1 MLSVFIFTNCSSA
14 SAYDWGYDS
23 PPPQNRDQSKPM
35 PAFTE
40 NDPLARPSAQA
51 AKAETSPPR
60 GAATA
65 AKSRNSKS
73 NKPAKVASFSQPDVI
88 DIDRAM
94 RTKQVK
100 IDTQRQQDLEKYH
113 RLAAQWVEL
122 YSLVST
128 DPLTDEQKTRLEEKL
143 VKAAAKGSKGLD
155 AIDKFWPQVKKV
167 CLANV
172 EQQANYR
179 DLLRALFR
187 LELRD
192 SKPNPL
198 ENEIVS
204 EVIGPERIA
213 VPDKPPLTED
223 AVEAYADMTCFIYN
237 QTHPGKTVD
246 ALDNR
251 TVFVGT
257 LEKRYMNTANPL
269 EKLAMSNFALKWGK
283 FKVLYADANE
293 TDKDK
298 LFKRISGASPESLR
312 KDITNTTL
320 DALMNNGPW
329 VHALTAT
336 NDGKPVKL

>member
-1 MLSVFIFTNCSSA
+1 MLSIFTPFSSA
-14 SAYDWGYDS
+14 FAYDWGYDS
-23 PPPQNRDQSKPM
+23 PPSQAKEQSKPA

-40 NDPLARPSAQA
+40 NDQLIRPASNTSKVNTSTVSSTRVKST
-51 AKAETSPPR
+51 KAD
-60 GAATA
+60 
-65 AKSRNSKS
+65 
-73 NKPAKVASFSQPDVI
+73 KPTKVAAFAQPDVI
-88 DIDRAM
+88 DVDKAVRS
-94 RTKQVK
+94 KQARL
-100 IDTQRQQDLEKYH
+100 DLQHQQDLEKYQK
-113 RLAAQWVEL
+113 LASKWLEL
-122 YSLVST
+122 YSLVSAE
-128 DPLTDEQKTRLEEKL
+128 PLTDEQKSRLNEKL
-143 VKAAAKGSKGLD
+143 LKAASKNSPGFA

-167 CLANV
+167 CLANT

-187 LELRD
+187 LELREAKAN
-192 SKPNPL
+192 SL

-257 LEKRYMNTANPL
+257 LEKRYMNTTNPL
-269 EKLAMSNFALKWGK
+269 EKLAMSNFALKWSK
-283 FKVLYADANE
+283 FKVLYADASD

-312 KDITNTTL
+312 KDISNPAL

-329 VHALTAT
+329 VHALTT
-336 NDGKPVKL
+336 TSDNKPVKL